1 MEIERARHQNAIPPI
16 WERNCPF
23 CPMAVDDELHLLL
36 FCTKNSGIRE
46 EFLKRVYEIRPEM
59 ATMQYNE
66 KFYSIM
72 SSTDSE
78 ILRLLSKF
86 IFNSFKI
93 RKL

>member
-1 MEIERARHQNAIPPI
+1 MKYLLYGRETVHFALWP
-16 WERNCPF
+16 
-23 CPMAVDDELHLLL
+23 VDDELHLLL
-36 FCTKNSGIRE
+36 FCTKNNKIRE

-59 ATMQYNE
+59 AAMQHNE

-78 ILRLLSKF
+78 ILRLLGKF